1 MCNSGKHA
9 FGFGGSCCGHP
20 WTRREFIAG
29 SAGLAAA
36 AGSASL
42 TYSQTAGGTVQ
53 SAISRIPL
61 KVLPVF
67 IFRPYERKEAT
78 SWRWSGAFFAEEQA
92 EIERRRIR
100 QELEAMAA
108 GSSFPLR
115 FEPVQTVGTRD
126 QAALAADGDHDVVL

>member
-1 MCNSGKHA
+1 MCGSGEYA
-9 FGFGGSCCGHP
+9 IGFGGSCCGNA

-42 TYSQTAGGTVQ
+42 TYSQPAGETVRPVI
-53 SAISRIPL
+53 ARIPL

-78 SWRWSGAFFAEEQA
+78 SWRWSGAFFSEEQA
-92 EIERRRIR
+92 EIERRRIQ
-100 QELEAMAA
+100 QELEAIA
-108 GSSFPLR
+108 
-115 FEPVQTVGTRD
+115 
-126 QAALAADGDHDVVL
+126 